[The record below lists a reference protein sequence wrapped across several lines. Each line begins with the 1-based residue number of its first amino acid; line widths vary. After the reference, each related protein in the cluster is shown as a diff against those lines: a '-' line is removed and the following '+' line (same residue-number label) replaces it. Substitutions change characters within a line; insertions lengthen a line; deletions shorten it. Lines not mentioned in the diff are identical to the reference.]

1 MVKTV
6 FAQCVEM
13 EFNLEADGM
22 YKVIIVDD
30 EERIVEGL
38 QKVVDWKN
46 YGCEVVDT
54 AYDARSGAQR
64 IRCHR
69 PDILFTDIK
78 MPGLDGLTMLAG
90 LKGEFP
96 NMQITVLTGHR
107 DFEYAQ
113 RALHIGVTRFL
124 LKPSRMD
131 ELEEALKTM
140 VENLNKQGAVN
151 STSEDQPDDYGTVAN
166 NFIVRRAVQYI
177 EQHYSEK
184 LTLSSVAD
192 SIYVSQWYLSKLLNG
207 CLGISF
213 SNLLNQ
219 TRINK
224 AKQMLADPS
233 LKIHE
238 ISELLGFNDITH
250 FSKIFKKLERVSP
263 YEYRNNPKKG

>member
-1 MVKTV
+1 
-6 FAQCVEM
+6 
-13 EFNLEADGM
+13 M

-38 QKVVDWKN
+38 QKVVDWKS

-54 AYDARSGAQR
+54 AYDAKSGAQR
-64 IRCHR
+64 IRSNN
-69 PDILFTDIK
+69 PDILFMDIK
-78 MPGLDGLTMLAG
+78 MPGIDGLAMLAG

-124 LKPSRMD
+124 LKPSKMN
-131 ELEEALKTM
+131 ELDEALQTM
-140 VENLNKQGAVN
+140 VENLNNKQESAN
-151 STSEDQPDDYGTVAN
+151 PTPEEQSTDYSTAAN
-166 NFIVRRAVQYI
+166 NFIVRRAVKYI

-213 SNLLNQ
+213 SKLLNQ

-224 AKQMLADPS
+224 AKQMLEDPY
-233 LKIHE
+233 LKIHV

-250 FSKIFKKLERVSP
+250 FSKIFKKLEQVSP
-263 YEYRNNPKKG
+263 NEYRNNPNKL

>member
-1 MVKTV
+1 
-6 FAQCVEM
+6 
-13 EFNLEADGM
+13 M

-54 AYDARSGAQR
+54 AYDAKSGAQR
-64 IRCHR
+64 IRCHN
-69 PDILFTDIK
+69 PDILFMDIK
-78 MPGLDGLTMLAG
+78 MPGIDGLTMLAG

-124 LKPSRMD
+124 LKPSKMN
-131 ELEEALKTM
+131 ELEEAVQTM
-140 VENLNKQGAVN
+140 VENLNYKHESVKQ
-151 STSEDQPDDYGTVAN
+151 TPKELKTDDSAVAN
-166 NFIVRRAVQYI
+166 NFIVRRAVEYI

-192 SIYVSQWYLSKLLNG
+192 NIYVSQWYLSKLLNG
-207 CLGISF
+207 YLGVSF

-224 AKQMLADPS
+224 AKQMLKDPS

-238 ISELLGFNDITH
+238 VSELLGFNDITH
-250 FSKIFKKLERVSP
+250 FSKIFKKLEQVSP
-263 YEYRNNPKKG
+263 NEYRNNPNK